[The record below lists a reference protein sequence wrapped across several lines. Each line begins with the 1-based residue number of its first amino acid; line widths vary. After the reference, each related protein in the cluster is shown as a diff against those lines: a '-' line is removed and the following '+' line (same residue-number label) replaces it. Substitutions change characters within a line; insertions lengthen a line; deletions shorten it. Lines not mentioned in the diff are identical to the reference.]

1 MGVIDLYPV
10 VLQLSN
16 KKVVVVGG
24 GSVAYR
30 KIRGLLQKGAQIVV
44 VSPQLNTNMQ
54 ELWRT
59 ENIEWLQRAFQQSDV
74 DGAFLVFA
82 ATNSKEVNAFVA
94 SSCRPEQIVN
104 ICDDSNASSF
114 HVPAVYQRSHLTIA
128 VSTDGISP
136 LLAKKVRDDV
146 SKQYDNLTDDY
157 FIFLQKVRHIVKN
170 GPFTA
175 LEKRNHLLEALNER
189 YEESLGARSEFI
201 NKLNFLKQKVK

>member
-1 MGVIDLYPV
+1 MYPV

-30 KIRGLLQKGAQIVV
+30 KICGLLQKGAQIVV

-59 ENIEWLQRAFQQSDV
+59 ENIEWQQRAFQQSDV

-82 ATNSKEVNAFVA
+82 ATNSREVNAFVA

-104 ICDDSNASSF
+104 ICDDGNASSF
-114 HVPAVYQRSHLTIA
+114 YVPAVYQRSHLTVA
-128 VSTDGISP
+128 VSTNGVSP
-136 LLAKKVRDDV
+136 LLAKKIRNDI
-146 SKQYDNLTDDY
+146 SEQYDCLTDDY
-157 FIFLQKVRHIVKN
+157 FVFLQKVRHIVKN
-170 GPFTA
+170 GSFTA
-175 LEKRNHLLEALNER
+175 LEKRSYLLEALDER
-189 YEESLGARSEFI
+189 YEESLEARDQFI
-201 NKLNFLKQKVK
+201 NTIQFSSTR